1 MTDSFADER
10 ISQPPLTDS
19 FVGERI
25 SQKVWAPIMGGQC
38 PVSPIRCPELDL
50 GWPPRGATKA
60 QAAPRL
66 AVGWPPRAKR
76 LLRTWPRPTK
86 KSAGVR
92 TTECLAHVF
101 PSNIYGCQGPG
112 GVCADRAAGAWGD
125 GSAGAGRAGGGEEWA
140 GGPVAAARRWF
151 NDDLPDAPTQCPAA
165 GACQTLA
172 SSARTILLS
181 RKTGDSPNSARRPG
195 PTAKGPPPRPPGG
208 QRPLPLSGP
217 QAH

>member
-1 MTDSFADER
+1 LPRVTDQMPRAGR
-10 ISQPPLTDS
+10 RT
-19 FVGERI
+19 
-25 SQKVWAPIMGGQC
+25 A
-38 PVSPIRCPELDL
+38 
-50 GWPPRGATKA
+50 PRGATKA

-181 RKTGDSPNSARRPG
+181 RKTGASPNCARRPG
-195 PTAKGPPPRPPGG
+195 PRARRLARKAARGHCPCQRLPGASGGITACSAPGA
-208 QRPLPLSGP
+208 SG
-217 QAH
+217 